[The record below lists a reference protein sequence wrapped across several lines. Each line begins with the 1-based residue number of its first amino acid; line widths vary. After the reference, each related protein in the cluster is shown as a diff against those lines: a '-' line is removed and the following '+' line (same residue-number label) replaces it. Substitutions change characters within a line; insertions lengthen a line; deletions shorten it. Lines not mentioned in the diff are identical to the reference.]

1 MKAFQ
6 NSFFGSFFIET
17 GDFDK
22 CRFPGVSAPESKYQ
36 QQGAQNRYIFNFQKQ
51 EENRKFTFLKIFQNV
66 MIIKK
71 MTPYEI

>member
-22 CRFPGVSAPESKYQ
+22 GPFPGVSGPESKYQ
-36 QQGAQNRYIFNFQKQ
+36 QQGAKNSYIFFFQKQ
-51 EENRKFTFLKIFQNV
+51 EENRKSTFLKIFQNV

-71 MTPYEI
+71 MTPYGI